1 MINYYVRPDGA
12 HVKVDTETKTVVN
25 VLNIPTQKTI
35 SQIVNEEYY
44 NNMLPQ
50 FSTTYTPTDET
61 TYTAAFEAAKTAI
74 VGM

>member
-1 MINYYVRPDGA
+1 MINYYTRPDGA
-12 HVKVDTETKTVVN
+12 HVKVNTETKTVVN

-35 SQIVNEEYY
+35 SQIDNEEYY

-50 FSTTYTPTDET
+50 FSSTYTPIDEA
-61 TYTAAFEAAKTAI
+61 TYVAAFEAARTAI

>member
-12 HVKVDTETKTVVN
+12 HVKVDTETKMVVN

-44 NNMLPQ
+44 NTMLPQ
-50 FSTTYTPTDET
+50 FSTTYTPTNEA
-61 TYTAAFEAAKTAI
+61 TYTAAFEAARTAI

>member
-12 HVKVDTETKTVVN
+12 HVKVDTETKMVVN

-35 SQIVNEEYY
+35 SHIVNEEYY

-50 FSTTYTPTDET
+50 FSTTYTPTDEA
-61 TYTAAFEAAKTAI
+61 TYIAAFESARAAI